1 MKNNLINPPIKITK
15 IATNK
20 IKSFISKKN
29 NKKINFRIF
38 IVGGG
43 CNGFKYEFMLDEIIN
58 KKDII
63 INLFECSIIIDP
75 ISMQYLFGS
84 IIDYIENI
92 EGSKFIIRNPQAKT
106 TCNCGSSFDI

>member
-1 MKNNLINPPIKITK
+1 MKNNLTNTSIKITK
-15 IATNK
+15 IAINR
-20 IKSFISKKN
+20 IKKFIINNHIKKV
-29 NKKINFRIF
+29 NFRIF
-38 IVGGG
+38 IIGGG
-43 CNGFKYEFMLDEIIN
+43 CNGFKYEFILDEKIN

-63 INLFECSIIIDP
+63 IKLLDFSILIDP

-84 IIDYIENI
+84 VIDYIENI